1 MCFWELCYV
10 FSAVFRERAREENE
24 RTHSSAYAEHFLF
37 INSMLLWVCYYLHSV
52 CLIIHFIFVFFL
64 SFSLSLSRS
73 LLPLFLLLFRIYF
86 EVVRFVKFIW
96 FKCVLLKISPLTLSL
111 CRSRLTIYCHFC
123 ICLCVDICIYMCTAT
138 HWAYDEK
145 RIYLQMFLVSYAHAR
160 QQQQKKRD
168 RNETT
173 EQNVWYTANG
183 MRSQSSKSVHWLG
196 EWEREGKS

>member
-1 MCFWELCYV
+1 
-10 FSAVFRERAREENE
+10 
-24 RTHSSAYAEHFLF
+24 
-37 INSMLLWVCYYLHSV
+37 MLLRIVLCVFCRFSWAGEGREWENAQFSIRRTFSV
-52 CLIIHFIFVFFL
+52 HKFHVTVSLLLFAFSLFDYSFHLRLFSLFL
-64 SFSLSLSRS
+64 TLSLSVPFAS
-73 LLPLFLLLFRIYF
+73 FLLFFRIYF
-86 EVVRFVKFIW
+86 EVVCFVKFIW